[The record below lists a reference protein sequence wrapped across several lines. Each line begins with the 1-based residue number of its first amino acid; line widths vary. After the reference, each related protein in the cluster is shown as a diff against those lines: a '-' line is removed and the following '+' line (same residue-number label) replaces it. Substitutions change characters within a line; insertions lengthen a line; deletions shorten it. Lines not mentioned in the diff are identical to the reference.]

1 MDAGKFT
8 SLQNITDFGELKAK
22 LNDIIREGNNYEHDV
37 SSCLKELLKSSD
49 DSIVLL
55 SIKAISEVVKC
66 DEKRETYA
74 QFEIIEP
81 ILNILS
87 KELIPDNYDIF
98 KQCLRALGNL
108 CCDCDTS
115 RKIILDCNGVS
126 IINNMLSNASSF
138 DDIKVLGCKALLNY
152 AIGGEEFSGS
162 LTANGITEQVKKII
176 SSELERDEM
185 NDDLLSTTLLILSVI
200 NDNDPQ
206 YHFPDDINIA
216 VLKILK
222 ETENVEISE
231 LCLEHLSTQVRE
243 HDSVKIL
250 LAKEGGVELICSRLE
265 ELMQKQARD
274 VTGVEGQ
281 IEGIIKQA
289 CNLIVLVLTGDEAM
303 PILYNNG
310 EGQVYL
316 TTVRWLQST
325 DHHILSTALL
335 AVGNFARRD
344 AYCTQMMSDNMFDKL
359 LDIFEEY
366 HKLSLKQIEQEASEC
381 EKSEVNQIQ
390 HAALSAVRNLMVL
403 ASNKE
408 KVARQGRAAPLL
420 LRALPNIE
428 EHHVAYKLMA
438 ALRMLVDKQESVA
451 RLVSEDRSALRA
463 IAAWGRTG
471 EHAGAAGEAPR
482 LLAWTLRHAGVA
494 LPPVEGCVRILVS
507 MMVASHSVM
516 QNEAITSLTLQAVR
530 TDDIDEFNAQLADA
544 EIGKHVTVLVE
555 TNCAK
560 LPPEVAENLL
570 AFLDVTADYELVL
583 CDYFENMVHNALH
596 KLIDSRQDFSD
607 MIKKRAS
614 RVISKICCTMDEE

>member
-1 MDAGKFT
+1 MDAGKST

-87 KELIPDNYDIF
+87 KELIPENYDIF

-126 IINNMLSNASSF
+126 IINNMLSNTSSF

-162 LTANGITEQVKKII
+162 LTANGIIEQVKKII

-243 HDSVKIL
+243 HVKIL

-265 ELMQKQARD
+265 ELMQKQASD
-274 VTGVEGQ
+274 VTG
-281 IEGIIKQA
+281 
-289 CNLIVLVLTGDEAM
+289 
-303 PILYNNG
+303 
-310 EGQVYL
+310 
-316 TTVRWLQST
+316 
-325 DHHILSTALL
+325 
-335 AVGNFARRD
+335 
-344 AYCTQMMSDNMFDKL
+344 
-359 LDIFEEY
+359 
-366 HKLSLKQIEQEASEC
+366 IEQEASEC

-428 EHHVAYKLMA
+428 EHH
-438 ALRMLVDKQESVA
+438 
-451 RLVSEDRSALRA
+451 
-463 IAAWGRTG
+463 
-471 EHAGAAGEAPR
+471 
-482 LLAWTLRHAGVA
+482 
-494 LPPVEGCVRILVS
+494 VEGCVRILVS